1 MPCVHVCV
9 CAHPHTPTTLEI
21 QEVLWYWKIV
31 EDGSSGLAIILKFIE
46 KLSCEDECTVN
57 SHMWPET
64 SCGMGRHIVSF
75 LCKMSSWSESFP
87 ISSPVIDFQMSRPGA
102 IGSHGDIT
110 RRRGGGGVGHPKD
123 IPKQA
128 MTQASQFL
136 PQVQIL
142 SALLVE
148 SQCLTFL
155 SS

>member
-9 CAHPHTPTTLEI
+9 CTHPHTPTTLEI

-64 SCGMGRHIVSF
+64 SCGIGRHIVSF
-75 LCKMSSWSESFP
+75 LCKMSSWGESFP
-87 ISSPVIDFQMSRPGA
+87 ISSPIIDFQTSRPGA

-110 RRRGGGGVGHPKD
+110 RRRGAGVLDTRRIYSSKPW
-123 IPKQA
+123 PR
-128 MTQASQFL
+128 L
-136 PQVQIL
+136 L
-142 SALLVE
+142 SFCPRCRFYPLYLLSLNVWH
-148 SQCLTFL
+148 F
-155 SS
+155 